1 MKKLEVEN
9 IQWLVENYD
18 FTDNNMN
25 KLVVGIDSSDEL
37 NGADIVVYDVTDL
50 NHEGHGIQSI
60 EDLSRYCDENGADE
74 ESWEINRATLIRAD
88 DF

>member
-1 MKKLEVEN
+1 MKKIEVEN

-25 KLVVGIDSSDEL
+25 KLVIGIDSSDEL

-50 NHEGHGIQSI
+50 NHEGFNIQSI
-60 EDLSRYCDENGADE
+60 GDLSRYCDENGADE
-74 ESWEINRATLIRAD
+74 ESWEINRVTLIRVD